1 MKVLSYCLAR
11 LAMMM
16 TLLYLYTTYLSTYL
30 HTYLPTLLNM
40 KKSITITAEYVGLI
54 HGLKAALRSRPVDC
68 CLVVMGDSELV
79 VNQMNGVHEA
89 HKDSETNLVLFRLHS
104 HAALLTKQ
112 FRHIQFKWISR
123 FKNSVA
129 DGLTKLAQLQEEPQH
144 ENADWFLPSLTTACI
159 LYS

>member
-1 MKVLSYCLAR
+1 MSN

-16 TLLYLYTTYLSTYL
+16 LLYL
-30 HTYLPTLLNM
+30 PNM
-40 KKSITITAEYVGLI
+40 KLTTVIAEYIGLI
-54 HGLKAALRSRPVDC
+54 HGLKAALRSRVD

-89 HKDSETNLVLFRLHS
+89 QKDTETNLVLFRLHS
-104 HAALLTKQ
+104 HAALLKKH

-123 FKNSVA
+123 FRNSVA

-144 ENADWFLPSLTTACI
+144 ENANWFLPSLSTACI

>member
-1 MKVLSYCLAR
+1 MSN

-16 TLLYLYTTYLSTYL
+16 LLYL
-30 HTYLPTLLNM
+30 PNM
-40 KKSITITAEYVGLI
+40 KLTTVIAEYIGLI
-54 HGLKAALRSRPVDC
+54 HGLKAAFRSRVD

-89 HKDSETNLVLFRLHS
+89 QKDTETNLVLFRLHS
-104 HAALLTKQ
+104 HAALLKKQ

-123 FKNSVA
+123 FRNSVA

-144 ENADWFLPSLTTACI
+144 ENADWFLPSLSTACI